1 MSANFDA
8 GEWGVGERSSGS
20 REMPQVAALSEDRID
35 ELVGLDAK
43 LAIESLGADFGADKI
58 EFDAPEFFPGPIA
71 EAAYW
76 DDASVVGLQG
86 PVGSGK
92 TTTMLKSRL
101 RRAMCA
107 PRSVIDGRR
116 RYKLTVTRANY
127 RQLWATT
134 IPDFLKV
141 YPKQMGDWAGGKGGP
156 VTYVMIFDDGQHVAP
171 PPGHQ
176 GEWFND
182 ILFTVEFMAY
192 GDDIQAS
199 IRGLQTTDFW
209 LHEMDTNPE
218 EVIANGI
225 TRVGRY
231 PGQEHYKGYPAQ
243 LRDYGQLCG
252 DFNAPEPGNWA
263 IKLFHDE
270 KARTEMLAQ
279 MNASLDEGAAPIRIS
294 FYRQPGYGEPGC
306 ENLQNLGPSYYQKQI
321 ATLRLMGRGDQI
333 DRLVYN
339 KIVHTRAGEPVFS
352 REFNRRVHVA
362 DAPITP
368 WPGVP
373 LMIGLDQGFKGA
385 AVVGQVLTEGTGRWQ
400 KVFWQILAELH
411 FPEERLMAKTFGTR
425 LSDLLDRR
433 FHGLPVAGGWAD
445 MAGEQGASQSADE
458 NDTWNRLVSRA
469 AGFRIRPQKIGTNRI
484 QPRLEAVR
492 AALEAPVNAGR
503 VGLLIDPSCEFLIA
517 GFEAR
522 YVWAFEV
529 NQKGDK
535 VKVPNKALTEANVM
549 DALQY
554 LLLSHV
560 RADGTTETPTPPEQR
575 GLIGHNGGPSLSG
588 GDGGLSTR
596 HDVLNPYGE

>member
-1 MSANFDA
+1 MSANWGADKRGS
-8 GEWGVGERSSGS
+8 GEDLPFS
-20 REMPQVAALSEDRID
+20 REMTGEPVALSEDRID
-35 ELVGLDAK
+35 ELIGLDAK
-43 LAIESLGADFGADKI
+43 LAIESLGSDFGADKI
-58 EFDAPEFFPGPIA
+58 EFDAPEMFPGPIA

-76 DDASVVGLQG
+76 DDASVLGLQG

-141 YPKQMGDWAGGKGGP
+141 YPKQMGEWAGGKGGP
-156 VTYVMIFDDGQHVAP
+156 VTYVMVFDDGHHVEP
-171 PPGHQ
+171 PRGHR

-218 EVIANGI
+218 NVIANGI
-225 TRVGRY
+225 TRIGRY
-231 PGQEHYKGYPAQ
+231 PGQEHYRGYPAQ

-270 KARTEMLAQ
+270 KARNEMLAQ
-279 MNASLDEGAAPIRIS
+279 MNAQLDEGASQIRIS
-294 FYRQPGYGEPGC
+294 FYRQPGFEEPGC

-339 KIVHTRAGEPVFS
+339 KIVHTRAGEPVFQ
-352 REFNRRVHVA
+352 REFNRRVHVSVE
-362 DAPITP
+362 TLKP

-373 LMIGLDQGFKGA
+373 LMVGLDQGFKGA
-385 AVVGQVLTEGTGRWQ
+385 AVVGQMLTEGTGRWQ

-411 FPEERLMAKTFGTR
+411 FPEERLMARTFGQR

-433 FHGLPVAGGWAD
+433 FSGLRVASGWAD
-445 MAGEQGASQSADE
+445 MAGEHGASQAADE
-458 NDTWNRLVSRA
+458 NDTWNRIVSRA

-492 AALEAPVNAGR
+492 AALEAPVSAGR
-503 VGLLIDPSCEFLIA
+503 VGLLIDPSCAFLIA

-522 YVWAFEV
+522 YVWDFKINA
-529 NQKGDK
+529 KGDK
-535 VKVPNKALTEANVM
+535 IKVPNKALTEANVM

-560 RADGTTETPTPPEQR
+560 RADGTSEVTPEER

-588 GDGGLSTR
+588 DRGGLSTKY
-596 HDVLNPYGE
+596 DVLNPRGE